1 MLDDMMGRAVSPVFV
16 GRETEL
22 KSLGEIFDQ
31 AREQAAAAVLVGGEA
46 GVGKTRLVTRFA
58 EQAAADGAQVF
69 AGGCV
74 ELSTEGLAYAPFTAV
89 LRQLVRDMG
98 AADVA
103 ALLPEGAARDLAR
116 LLPEFGEPSGDIET
130 DTARARLF
138 EQILTLLERL
148 AERRPMVLIIEDIH
162 WADRSSRDLIAF
174 LSRNVSAIPMLM
186 VLTYRSDE
194 LHRTHPLRPVLAELT
209 RVGGVVKIEVP
220 RFTEDEVAR
229 QMAAILGTT
238 PTYSRVSTV
247 FDRSAG
253 IPLFVEALLD
263 CLGGET
269 LPESLHDLIIGQV
282 ERLPEETQR
291 VLRIAAAGGN
301 RVGHDLLCAVSGLS
315 EADLEDAIR
324 PAVAGN
330 VIQISDGRAYTFRH
344 ALIREAVHD
353 ELLPGEHTRLH
364 SRFAEEIDRDRTLV
378 PQGRAAI
385 EIAHHWHSARNDLWA
400 LISAWE
406 ASAKAHMAFAYTE
419 KVQLLE
425 RVLMLWDKVPDA
437 AERIGAD
444 HATVLERASE
454 GALAAGD
461 IDRAMKY
468 VKAALAE
475 LDDDTAPER
484 VAELLVRMANCKK
497 HRGRPGAIEDLRRA
511 ERLVPLPSETRT
523 LVLTRLG
530 TLLIMADE
538 IVEGTALT
546 QEALRNAR
554 EMGDE
559 RREADLLMNLAL
571 GHSIS
576 DDLEAALATNSRAQA
591 IGTRVKSGQV
601 VLRALANNVDA
612 LENLGRSEEA
622 VALAVEGEKLARKY
636 GRYRNQ
642 GVFIANNRAEA
653 LESLGRWNEALDVIN
668 RSLIFD
674 PSPLNRWHL
683 LRVRSQIGMARGELE
698 QTLADLTEVGA
709 LSDRPE
715 DWTQERTLN
724 TRLALQWHLL
734 NGAPE
739 AALTRAEIAL
749 GAIPLSRKP
758 MLGWRLL
765 AMIYRVGDAASSI
778 SPNRARALRERADEF
793 RTAMVAKGRVSEG
806 YERECRRDFDGAA
819 TCWAVLRRPYQRA
832 RNLIMAAH
840 GLDRDAVGVR
850 LREAHAIA
858 TDLCAAPMKDQ
869 IEALARRSGI
879 ALTDTPAET
888 AALLTPREV
897 EVLRLLTE
905 GRSNRDIA
913 QTLTISAKTASVHV
927 SNILAKLSV
936 STRGEAAAAAHRM
949 SLLN

>member
-22 KSLGEIFDQ
+22 GLLGEIFDQ
-31 AREQAAAAVLVGGEA
+31 ARKQAAAAVLVGGEA

-116 LLPEFGEPSGDIET
+116 LLPEFGEPSGDVET

-148 AERRPMVLIIEDIH
+148 AERRPMVLIIEDVH

-194 LHRTHPLRPVLAELT
+194 LHRTHPLRPVLAELN
-209 RVGGVVKIEVP
+209 RVDGITKVEVP

-229 QMAAILGTT
+229 QMTGILGAI
-238 PTYSRVSTV
+238 PAYGRVSTI

-263 CLGGET
+263 CGHDGT

-282 ERLPEETQR
+282 ERLPDETQR
-291 VLRIAAAGGN
+291 LLRIAAAGGN
-301 RVGHDLLCAVSGLS
+301 RVGHPLLCAVSGLS
-315 EADLEDAIR
+315 ESDLEDAIR
-324 PAVAGN
+324 PAVARN
-330 VIQISDGRAYTFRH
+330 VLQVADGGYIFRH

-353 ELLPGEHTRLH
+353 ELLPGEHARLH
-364 SRFAEEIDRDRTLV
+364 ARFAQEIDRDRALV
-378 PQGRAAI
+378 PPGRAAI
-385 EIAHHWHSARNDLWA
+385 EIAHHWHSARDDLWA

-406 ASAKAHMAFAYTE
+406 ASEKATKAFAYTE

-425 RVLMLWDKVPDA
+425 RVLTLWDKVPDA

-444 HATVLERASE
+444 HTTVLERASE
-454 GALAAGD
+454 GAYAAGD
-461 IDRAMKY
+461 VDRALKY

-475 LDDDTAPER
+475 LDDETAPER
-484 VAELLVRMANCKK
+484 VAELLVRMASCKK
-497 HRGRPGAIEDLRRA
+497 ERGRPGPIEHLRRA

-546 QEALRNAR
+546 TEALRIAR

-559 RREADLLMNLAL
+559 CREADLLMNLSL
-571 GHSIS
+571 GHSIN
-576 DDLEAALATNSRAQA
+576 DDLEAALAVNARAQA
-591 IGTRVKSGQV
+591 IGTRLKTGRV

-622 VALAVEGEKLARKY
+622 VDLAVEAEKLAREY

-653 LESLGRWNEALDVIN
+653 LESLGRWDEAIDLIN
-668 RSLIFD
+668 RSLMLD

-683 LRVRSQIGMARGELE
+683 LRVRIQIGMARGERE
-698 QTLADLTEVGA
+698 QALADLTEVGA
-709 LSDRPE
+709 LSGRTE
-715 DWTQERTLN
+715 EYTQERILN
-724 TRLALQWHLL
+724 TRAALQWHLL
-734 NGAPE
+734 TGDPE
-739 AALTRAEIAL
+739 AALTKAEKAL
-749 GAIPLSRKP
+749 NSWPLSRKP

-765 AMIYRVGDAASSI
+765 ATTYRVSDAALPI
-778 SPNRARALRERADEF
+778 SPNRATALRARADDF
-793 RTAMVAKGRVSEG
+793 RATMHAKGPVGEA
-806 YERECRRDFDGAA
+806 YERECHGEFEAA
-819 TCWAVLRRPYQRA
+819 AACWAVLKRPYQRA
-832 RNLIMAAH
+832 RNLIMAAD
-840 GLDRDAVGVR
+840 GLHREGVAIR
-850 LREAHAIA
+850 LRTAHAIA
-858 TDLCAAPMKDQ
+858 ADLRAVPLMEQ
-869 IEALARRSGI
+869 IEAQARRAGI
-879 ALTDTPAET
+879 ALTDVPAET
-888 AALLTPREV
+888 TALLTPREV

-936 STRGEAAAAAHRM
+936 STRGEAAAAAHRL
-949 SLLN
+949 SLFT